1 MVRTV
6 LGDIAGDVL
15 GHTQCHEHL
24 FIEKGPS
31 FGCNP
36 ALCMEDEDRT
46 VDELREYVRAGGR
59 SVVDAQPPFCGRMA
73 EKLVAASMR
82 ANVHIIA
89 VTGVHKRQFYPENAP
104 VLTMTREALADFFV
118 SELREGMIS
127 EKGERFSACA
137 GIVKIAFENDGSL
150 DDRLT
155 DAAIDAALE
164 TGAPLMVHT
173 EKNCGV
179 LSLINRAVGRGVSA
193 ERVIICHLDRTS
205 REMDVH
211 RAALETGACLNYD
224 SIHRYK
230 YLSDEEELD
239 TICKMLEFGYEK
251 QLLLSLDTTNRR
263 LKSYGGETGLDY
275 ILTDFLPMLRL
286 RGVSEEQLHMMSTE
300 NPAAALAF
308 R

>member
-6 LGDIAGDVL
+6 LGDIAGDAL
-15 GHTQCHEHL
+15 GYTQCHEHL

-31 FGCNP
+31 FDCNP

-46 VDELREYVRAGGR
+46 VDELRAYVRAGGR

-89 VTGVHKRQFYPENAP
+89 TTGVHKRQFYPVNTP
-104 VLTMTREALADFFV
+104 VLAMTREELAEFFV

-127 EKGERFSACA
+127 EKGERLSACA
-137 GIVKIAFENDGSL
+137 GIVKIAFENDASP
-150 DDRLT
+150 DIRLM

-164 TGAPLMVHT
+164 TGAPLMIHT

-179 LSLINRAVGRGVSA
+179 LSLINHIIGRGMSA
-193 ERVIICHLDRTS
+193 ERVIVCHLDRTS
-205 REMDVH
+205 RDMDVH
-211 RAALETGACLNYD
+211 RAVLETGAYLNYD

-230 YLSDEEELD
+230 YLSNEEELD
-239 TICKMLEFGYEK
+239 TICEMLQFGYEK

-275 ILTDFLPMLRL
+275 IPTEFFPMLRL
-286 RGVSEEQLHMMSTE
+286 RGVSEEQLHRMSVE